1 METLQK
7 VLDTYTRYLNSLKKE
22 ETDIKTNYSAMK
34 SVIEKDCEEW
44 FKKHM
49 LQDSI
54 INSLRANRKKYDDI
68 KPSSRIQLLMDSLD
82 NIGRV
87 KQSIVIPKA
96 DGEKEIRFSWLPT
109 LYQYFNP
116 QNMIELHSMEKELQQ
131 LHSIG
136 LISDTDYLLV
146 DNNVF
151 RTRSYKF
158 NQEEIQGLYKEEL
171 ETALAE

>member
-1 METLQK
+1 MEKLQK
-7 VLDTYTRYLNSLKKE
+7 VLDTYARYLNSLKKE

-34 SVIEKDCEEW
+34 SVIERDCDEW
-44 FKKHM
+44 LKKHM

-68 KPSSRIQLLMDSLD
+68 KPSSRIQLLMDSSD

-87 KQSIVIPKA
+87 EQSIVIPKA

-158 NQEEIQGLYKEEL
+158 NQEEIKGLYKEEL